1 MEALRNQA
9 VDVSTPEGSRPEA
22 FLISAAR
29 PPTLL
34 AFRPVRA
41 PPPAP
46 KRTTVQKRE
55 FDERRGIKARP
66 AAAIAVSTIM
76 LLFVGDVFAARLAFD
91 LGGWQEVLGVTLVV
105 LSVVAALIAL
115 GLLFKLYKSEPVEPD
130 IQKAIEQVR
139 DLLKELLGRNEKQLR
154 VVQRASLAFAL
165 SVVFVL
171 GSGVLLAWSGASIRG
186 PKGDPGRRGE
196 RGATGLT
203 GAQGDPG
210 RRGRRGPRGHR
221 GRRGPPG
228 KDALP
233 RTF

>member
-139 DLLKELLGRNEKQLR
+139 DLLKELLGRN
-154 VVQRASLAFAL
+154 
-165 SVVFVL
+165 VVFVL